1 MGTAG
6 ASVFY
11 GPGAVQ
17 PNGSSALW
25 FVNAVG
31 NPKVNPEDAKTY
43 TAGFVFQPRW
53 EHPLLAGFTSS
64 VDWYRIVIE
73 GMIAPEPGEAVYR
86 ACLSPESNPTFD
98 VANEA
103 CQRIIRNP
111 STGGAT
117 AANVS
122 YINAGASKLS
132 GLDVTFD
139 WKAEVAEMGLPSV
152 GGNFGVNMVVST
164 LLQLE
169 TQATAASPVID
180 WVGSLGPS
188 AGTSLNR
195 GAYRYRLFTTLN
207 YGKGPVVANLRWRH
221 LPTARSE
228 LQATSTVPVTVMGAE
243 KNYDVFDFSGAWTLN
258 DTMQIRFGID
268 NLFNTPPV
276 ITGRRTAADPQP
288 TSGAGVTEVGFYDV
302 LGRQI
307 YAGFKAKF

>member
-1 MGTAG
+1 
-6 ASVFY
+6 
-11 GPGAVQ
+11 
-17 PNGSSALW
+17 
-25 FVNAVG
+25 
-31 NPKVNPEDAKTY
+31 
-43 TAGFVFQPRW
+43 
-53 EHPLLAGFTSS
+53 
-64 VDWYRIVIE
+64 
-73 GMIAPEPGEAVYR
+73 
-86 ACLSPESNPTFD
+86 
-98 VANEA
+98 
-103 CQRIIRNP
+103 
-111 STGGAT
+111 
-117 AANVS
+117 
-122 YINAGASKLS
+122 
-132 GLDVTFD
+132 
-139 WKAEVAEMGLPSV
+139 MGLPSV
-152 GGNFGVNMVVST
+152 GGNFGVNVVVST

-207 YGKGPVVANLRWRH
+207 YGVGPFVANLRWRH

-243 KNYDVFDFSGAWTLN
+243 KNYDVFDFSGAWNVN
-258 DTMQIRFGID
+258 DTLQLRFGID

-276 ITGRRTAADPQP
+276 ITGRRTADDPQP